1 MYKNQLRDNLIE
13 FRQHSLF
20 DGNWNIIQDVFLLD
34 SMPTHQGGQGV
45 RQYIDALYAAQLTL
59 RDNILLEVEGLLKPR
74 DGLISELGEPIRV
87 AVATA
92 DAYAKFLSKNAKI
105 LGARF

>member
-1 MYKNQLRDNLIE
+1 MTTSSSSDNI
-13 FRQHSLF
+13 SLF
-20 DGNWNIIQDVFLLD
+20 DGNWNFIQDVFLLD

-45 RQYIDALYAAQLTL
+45 RQYLDALYAAKLTL
-59 RDNILLEVEGLLKPR
+59 RYHILLEFEGLLKPR

-92 DAYAKFLSKNAKI
+92 NAYATFLSKKRKKA
-105 LGARF
+105 LGTGFWN